1 MIMILDNIVSSP
13 IIFPK
18 IVPNDWDKWWNLW
31 ISEAKPA
38 VRVKQTHNSK
48 GGPWIGMNV
57 YVKPGVDNIEYTGYN
72 IKNVSCPELFPSLFD
87 NLDLFPVD
95 IAVMQIVSSRWPSPP
110 HTDHAEPKI
119 SVRSMLYDNNFTP
132 TFYYQIDGDK
142 KYQTLPDD
150 TNTWMYHDNKYK
162 HGSDYYQGHSKH
174 LIIYH
179 GTVKKDILKDNITL
193 GMHNYNDYIMRDK
206 NAMSQIT

>member
-1 MIMILDNIVSSP
+1 MILDTIVSSP

-38 VRVKQTHNSK
+38 FRVKQTHNSK

-72 IKNVSCPELFPSLFD
+72 IKNVFCPELFPSLFD
-87 NLDLFPVD
+87 NLDLFPID
-95 IAVMQIVSSRWPSPP
+95 IAVMQIVSSRCPSPP
-110 HTDHAEPKI
+110 HSDHTEPRI

-179 GTVKKDILKDNITL
+179 GKIKRELLESNLSSCNDRYK
-193 GMHNYNDYIMRDK
+193 DYIIRDI
-206 NAMSQIT
+206 NAVSPNT

>member
-1 MIMILDNIVSSP
+1 MIIDSVVSSP
-13 IIFPK
+13 LIFPK
-18 IVPNDWDKWWNLW
+18 IIPNDWDRWWKLW
-31 ISEAKPA
+31 TKEATNATK
-38 VRVKQTHNSK
+38 VFKNHNNEIA
-48 GGPWIGMNV
+48 PWKGMNV
-57 YVKPGVDNIEYTGYN
+57 YVKPGINNIDRTGYD
-72 IKNVSCPELFPSLFD
+72 IKNVFCPELFPSLFD
-87 NLDLFPVD
+87 NLDDFPLD
-95 IAVMQIVSSRWPSPP
+95 IEVMQVVSSKLAVTP
-110 HTDHAEPKI
+110 HTDHNKPMI
-119 SVRSMLYDNNFTP
+119 SIRSMLYDNNFTP
-132 TFYYQIDGDK
+132 TFYYQIDGNK

-179 GTVKKDILKDNITL
+179 GKVKKDILKDNITL